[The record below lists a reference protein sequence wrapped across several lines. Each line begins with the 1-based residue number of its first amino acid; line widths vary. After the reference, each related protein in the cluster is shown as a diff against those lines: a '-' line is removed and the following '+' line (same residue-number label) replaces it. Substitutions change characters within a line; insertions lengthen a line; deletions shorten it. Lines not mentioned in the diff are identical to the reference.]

1 MTTLNVLFALFA
13 VYMLVRYGPRA
24 VRLLR
29 PGERDGEPR
38 SAESRTNAFVAV
50 VNVLLA
56 LAILGVAILLLS
68 VKWLGV
74 APISR

>member
-1 MTTLNVLFALFA
+1 MTALNVLFALFA
-13 VYMLVRYGPRA
+13 VYMLVRYVPRA

-29 PGERDGEPR
+29 GDG
-38 SAESRTNAFVAV
+38 SRTNAVV
-50 VNVLLA
+50 SLVNVLLA

-74 APISR
+74 ASISR

>member
-13 VYMLVRYGPRA
+13 VYMLVRYEPRA
-24 VRLLR
+24 VALLR
-29 PGERDGEPR
+29 RDG
-38 SAESRTNAFVAV
+38 SRTNAFVSLL
-50 VNVLLA
+50 NVLLA

-68 VKWLGV
+68 VKWRGI

>member
-1 MTTLNVLFALFA
+1 VTTLNVLFALFA
-13 VYMLVRYGPRA
+13 TYMLVRHGPPA

-29 PGERDGEPR
+29 RREAG
-38 SAESRTNAFVAV
+38 TNAFVSL
-50 VNVLLA
+50 VNVVLA
-56 LAILGVAILLLS
+56 LAILSVAIFLLS

>member
-13 VYMLVRYGPRA
+13 VVMLVRHGPRA
-24 VRLLR
+24 ARLLR
-29 PGERDGEPR
+29 R
-38 SAESRTNAFVAV
+38 SESGTNAFVSLL
-50 VNVLLA
+50 NVLLA

-68 VKWLGV
+68 VKWWGG

>member
-13 VYMLVRYGPRA
+13 IYMLVRYGPRA
-24 VRLLR
+24 ARLLR
-29 PGERDGEPR
+29 RGEPR
-38 SAESRTNAFVAV
+38 ENAFVSL

-68 VKWLGV
+68 VKWLGFRG
-74 APISR
+74 ISP